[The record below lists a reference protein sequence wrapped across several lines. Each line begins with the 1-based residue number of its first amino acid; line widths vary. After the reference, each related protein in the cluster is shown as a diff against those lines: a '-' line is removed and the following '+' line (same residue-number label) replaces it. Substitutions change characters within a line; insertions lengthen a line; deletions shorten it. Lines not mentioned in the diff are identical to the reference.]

1 MLLPTGKILFKVSMG
16 YIFYS
21 GITQCL
27 ILTPNIKLRKIKL
40 QSHRSA
46 DNLGQRFP
54 I

>member
-27 ILTPNIKLRKIKL
+27 ILNTKYQTEEN
-40 QSHRSA
+40 
-46 DNLGQRFP
+46 
-54 I
+54 